1 MKNKKQAYRIL
12 LFLLF
17 VTVMLFTS
25 YTLVFGPST
34 YSEYTENTDVW
45 DGNLISEGFS
55 YGNGT
60 VENPYQILSAA
71 DFAFFQKAVTEN
83 TEYSDKYYTLEKN
96 LDMNNFSFSMIGTK
110 DNYFKGNFNGN
121 GYTISNLNID
131 SYIRIDSINYHSL
144 FYKMENAEIY
154 NLNIDNEKI
163 TNLTDEVDYVSLLVG
178 ELSNT
183 KINNISFNNSILELE
198 NASNDDKIGG
208 VIFKSLEK
216 TEVNKLV
223 FDLTVKTKTTLNMGM
238 FINEIESSDD
248 TYNNIIY
255 KVTYDGS
262 ISDNNKLY
270 FTNSNNIEFKNT
282 YSYELNPS
290 ITFKDITSDEVLENL
305 NKDNNDYIWQII
317 DNKFY
322 LKEKVKESQSSYSLR
337 SSSSTYALNNETMTE
352 HASSIDN
359 DNVYI
364 NELDSDYQYYM
375 GLNYSSAINKD
386 YLPDGSNQNKYSN
399 NNLVKVYVKYSS
411 TDINDSSSYA
421 TVSKDET
428 QRNYYYYKY
437 YPVVDNRVTFEL
449 ISNPF
454 TNIPDSKA
462 FNNWVTDYQGVTIK
476 NTEYGTKEISIPVT
490 YTNSI
495 PNTIEITFLTSY
507 VPATIAEYS
516 YWSDWNSVFSTLKEG
531 KMQLLDTSGKTGL
544 SSAGTY
550 KRINVGNGTSVTG
563 YYDENGV
570 YQNNTSCNNN
580 QGCSYYEYM
589 NYYDSS
595 NNINTF
601 DGTSE
606 YYYLATKDTNII
618 LAARNISSSWSS
630 SHTKPF
636 TLTAIYGNNDYRS
649 FASISSNQFY
659 MDCYNDIKIQNIRMN
674 AGNYNSKDT
683 IIDTNSKQNGY
694 LYANNHNVII
704 GRGITVNSNRVALKG
719 IVGASNQN
727 LGQPYAPYR
736 YKLQVESGQYD
747 SIVVVNG
754 KNNTD
759 YNYNLEAKAE
769 FGNDYD
775 KVANNNSSLGIYSSV
790 TGMISGSLG
799 YLYSRKPGISTVY
812 KSGTY
817 GKNKNSTNSGIFIG
831 SLNTKQNYFTIGT
844 VEGGEIYQIAGSNG
858 SSERKDLNASYLY
871 IKGGTTN
878 IVAFGD
884 NQATSYGNRIGQ
896 ITSGTV
902 THAVILGGLGTNNHS
917 GSSFAYIG
925 GNANI
930 GGSSSNVVS
939 YYTGAM
945 GSIYGEGYGTAT
957 DSIIESG
964 NSKLVLDNGVKILGN
979 VYGGG
984 YNTSSSSNVNISLD
998 LRKTNIS
1005 GDVFGSSETGNLTGN
1020 TTININND
1028 TTVNGNVFGGND
1040 KSGILNGDVLI
1051 NFNSGTINQSL
1062 YGGGNLGYESNEQ
1075 QGTFVNGNITI
1086 NFGTKDTSPVIKESL
1101 FGAGKYGSVHKINA
1115 TDTNNNQTKITIT
1128 NGLITGNLFG
1138 GSYGNELINPSIYGN
1153 VTIDVNGGNIGNL
1166 YGGCNQNG
1174 TMYGVITVNL
1184 SGGVVGDAYGG
1195 SYQSDIEESHINLI
1209 GGTVNNLFGG
1219 SNQNGTANYTN
1230 VFVRDG
1236 NVVNVYGGNNVGGK
1250 SVKTNV
1256 TVTSKNVYGTIYNPN
1271 ITGNVYGGGRLSDS
1285 VESNLTLLDTTQ
1297 KITIYG
1303 GGEQAN
1309 VETTNLTATGSNVD
1323 NVYGGSATSGN
1334 VNKANVRVENGVY
1347 SNIYGGND
1355 MGGKT
1360 NITNIVTVGGTTT
1373 NLYGGGNYTETEETN
1388 VEVIDGIVANLYGG
1402 GNRAGA
1408 TTTNVSII
1416 SGSVFN
1422 AYGGSDHA
1430 GNVTNANIS
1439 TSENGQVIE
1448 SGVTFDV
1455 EYNAYD
1461 TTWESQEYPTIVHI
1475 KYKIHNNS
1483 GSTITAFNASIY
1495 AEKSTMFSNYSQS
1508 EITENDSF
1516 YSINE
1521 KNRYWGTNTIQNNST
1536 YEIEF
1541 YILTYQPKETFKLS
1555 YGLSSSD
1562 GENQFV
1568 SGSSIMVGNLYG
1580 GNNEGGY
1587 TERTNVDIKSG
1598 FTGDIYGGGDIADV
1612 GYTNVKISGGK
1623 INGVYGGS
1631 NHSTALYDTKI
1642 LTTGGVIITDMYGG
1656 GNEGVVEGN
1665 TSVEV
1670 RDTQVNGNVYAGGN
1684 GEAAVVKTSTSVI
1697 IDGTTTVGESVPE
1710 KVTSGCVFGGGR
1722 VAEVGEAT
1730 SNDGKTN
1737 VSILGGTIY
1746 KNVYGGA
1753 NTSVIHGTTDV
1764 KVGSGDNDYKNN
1776 IHIYGTV
1783 FGGGEANAEGSETY
1797 DYTYISVTKGITIQI
1812 DGKDYQE
1819 STKQLVIDGSV
1830 FGSGNASSSSG
1841 TSEITISNYGNRNL
1855 IKPLLSIQRTQKTTL
1870 DNSWIEISGTTDRT
1884 NEFSTIKY
1892 SLNRIDLLELK
1903 NNAHLFLQQNANLLK
1918 SLSSVDKND
1927 EKATVT
1933 IDDEE
1938 KEVTKNTD
1946 NRIYILANKGLNVAV
1961 NQAATSYG
1969 KVSGMTFLGM
1979 YKKLA
1984 SGENSYGLYDLD
1996 YSYGSSFAA
2005 SSIMTSSAYVLGLH
2019 ATNHDTTKDGFYTN
2033 EISEESKIKQAYIK
2047 PTPADQDYYLWNV
2060 GLDAINYTVNLTASK
2075 YSSLGTYEL
2084 SMKNFATGDTK
2095 FNVLG
2100 FNSED
2105 LNSKVSL
2112 VDSNEVPKISNS
2124 QSEANSIL
2132 GLSMKA
2138 ETSGWTSYGTT
2149 KFLSEDNGKI
2159 TGTKSYKTD
2168 SQALAPSFMFYLY
2181 HAKDISLDEEL
2192 GSVVITIQAMVPT
2205 NEVEYEIKLIT
2216 VTVNIDAKSFDI
2228 GDCYDASISYD
2239 KKYEMPS
2246 LTSVNIT
2253 NKSSFTTYYSL
2264 YATTNNYTNYY
2275 GNANDYYHAITSSYA
2290 LPVGTSITMLDYGG
2304 NKNEPTYYYY
2314 TVDETSYNNALAELA
2329 RDNQVTYRLSDF
2341 IKMGSNSTSN
2351 TYNEQE
2357 AHNQYYSFDYTTGK
2371 GTVLEEFIFIVDL
2384 KDTSLTGQYLD
2395 NSILFELRN
2404 SEDRA
2409 VVSVLGMRQQDMKF
2423 NLYESSN
2430 IFLEGTAS
2438 MLDNHIYKGNYNN
2451 ISYKTKVLYNKTDS
2465 SENIIDT
2472 NYESVSMGVNISF
2485 LDSSGNQV
2493 SSANLQD
2500 TVIKIDG
2507 VSYLVDS
2514 DGVYRIKLSDKVS
2527 MLNKNITIKSEKA
2540 LAVGTYTMRFTLF
2553 SSNDGLYNSV
2563 GNMDFSNDLEVVV
2576 VGDDN
2581 LLYAEADKKTQLIE
2595 KSTGTN
2601 ANNERINHYNIH
2613 YRSLLERPNLRL
2625 SLAKRNVSSSKDNSY
2640 SYVDIS
2646 ELFSHT
2652 FDEYPSNLTPKN
2664 QYQKLIVVSPKSEN
2678 QLELVLSKTLKTG
2691 TYRLEFEL
2699 YDENHLV
2706 DTDIKYIIVKNSIEK
2721 QTEN

>member
-1 MKNKKQAYRIL
+1 MKKKKQIFKYL

-17 VTVMLFTS
+17 VTVTVFSCYNLF
-25 YTLVFGPST
+25 YGPST
-34 YSEYTENTDVW
+34 YSEFTENIDVW
-45 DGNLISEGFS
+45 DGNTISNEFS

-60 VENPYQILSAA
+60 KENPYQILSGA
-71 DFAFFQKAVTEN
+71 DFALFQKVISESN
-83 TEYSDKYYTLEKN
+83 NYNDKYFILEKN
-96 LDMNNFSFSMIGTK
+96 LDMNNYSFSVIGTEK
-110 DNYFKGNFNGN
+110 YYFKGNFNGN
-121 GYTISNLNID
+121 GYMISNLNID
-131 SYIRIDSINYHSL
+131 TSVKVDSINYHSL
-144 FYKMENAEIY
+144 FFKTSGAVIS
-154 NLNIDNEKI
+154 NLNIYNEKI
-163 TNLTDEVDYVSLLVG
+163 SNLTDDTDYVSLLVG
-178 ELSNT
+178 ESLDTTITNVS
-183 KINNISFNNSILELE
+183 INSSSFELE
-198 NASNDDKIGG
+198 NAASIDQFGG
-208 VIFKSLEK
+208 VISKTSGKSNISNI
-216 TEVNKLV
+216 VYN
-223 FDLTVKTKTTLNMGM
+223 LTVNTNISINMGL
-238 FINEIESSDD
+238 FVNEIADSDS
-248 TYNNIIY
+248 TFNNIIY
-255 KVTYDGS
+255 HVAYSGVLS
-262 ISDNNKLY
+262 ENNNLY
-270 FTNSNNIEFKNT
+270 LKNSNNIKFTNT
-282 YSYELNPS
+282 YQYETSPS
-290 ITFKDITSDEVLENL
+290 LTFKDITIDEVLDNL
-305 NKDNNDYIWQII
+305 NQDNTTYEWFIEDNQFYIKDNIVTSTD
-317 DNKFY
+317 
-322 LKEKVKESQSSYSLR
+322 
-337 SSSSTYALNNETMTE
+337 SSTNTISKFSRTAIVE
-352 HASSIDN
+352 HESSIDS

-375 GLNYSSAINKD
+375 GLNYSYGENDGYI
-386 YLPDGSNQNKYSN
+386 PDGSNQKMYSDT
-399 NNLVKVYVKYSS
+399 NLVKVFIKYSS
-411 TDINDSSSYA
+411 LDVNDSSIYS
-421 TVSKDET
+421 TVSLEET
-428 QRNYYYYKY
+428 QKNYYYYKY
-437 YPVVDNRVTFEL
+437 YPVTNNSVTIEL

-454 TNIPDSKA
+454 TNLPEDKA
-462 FNNWVTDYQGVTIK
+462 FNGWVTDYSGVTIN
-476 NTEYGTKEISIPVT
+476 NTSYGTKTITIPVT
-490 YTNSI
+490 YTNNV
-495 PNTIEITFLTSY
+495 PDPIEISFNTSY
-507 VPATIAEYS
+507 VPATISEYTDNEN
-516 YWSDWNSVFSTLKEG
+516 WDTIFSKLKDE
-531 KMQLLDTSGKTGL
+531 KMQLLDTSSLAGM
-544 SSAGTY
+544 SAAATY
-550 KRINVGNGTSVTG
+550 KKVSVGNGSSLSG

-570 YQNNTSCNNN
+570 YQNNTSCNNTD
-580 QGCSYYEYM
+580 GCTYYEYM
-589 NYYDSS
+589 NYYDHSG
-595 NNINTF
+595 NINTF
-601 DGTSE
+601 NENSE
-606 YYYLATKDTNII
+606 YYYLPNKDTNII
-618 LAARNISSSWSS
+618 LVKNNITSSWSNQN
-630 SHTKPF
+630 TKPF
-636 TLTAIYGNNDYRS
+636 TLTSVYNDQDYRDQY
-649 FASISSNQFY
+649 SINLNRFH
-659 MDCYNDIKIQNIRMN
+659 MNCYNDIKIQNVKMN
-674 AGNYNSKDT
+674 GGNYNSTDYVLDGSDKHR
-683 IIDTNSKQNGY
+683 GY
-694 LYANNHNVII
+694 IYANNNNII
-704 GRGITVNSNRVALKG
+704 LGRGITSDSGKVSVKG
-719 IVGASNQN
+719 VIGASNEN
-727 LGQPYAPYR
+727 LGQSYNPYKYQ
-736 YKLQVESGQYD
+736 LQIESGKYN
-747 SIVVVNG
+747 SIAVVNG
-754 KNNTD
+754 TNSTD
-759 YNYNLEAKAE
+759 YEYYLESRGI
-769 FGNDYD
+769 FGSDYD
-775 KVANNNSSLGIYSSV
+775 KVAGNNDNLIVYSSV
-790 TGMISGSLG
+790 TGSLSGTIG
-799 YLYSRKPGISTVY
+799 YLYSSTPSIYTVY
-812 KSGTY
+812 KSGTF
-817 GKNKNSTNSGIFIG
+817 GKNNYTNKSGIFIG
-831 SLNTKQNYFTIGT
+831 SINTKQNHYAKAV
-844 VEGGEIYQIAGSNG
+844 VEGGDIYQIVGGN
-858 SSERKDLNASYLY
+858 SSSQRQNYNSSYIY

-878 IVAFGD
+878 IVALGD
-884 NQATSYGNRIGQ
+884 TQETSYGNRVGQ

-902 THAVILGGLGTNNHS
+902 THALIMGGLGSNNLS

-925 GNANI
+925 GKANI
-930 GGSSSNVVS
+930 GGSASNVVS
-939 YYTGAM
+939 YYNGAF
-945 GSIYGEGYGTAT
+945 GSIYGSGYGTDAN
-957 DSIIESG
+957 SITTTG
-964 NSKLVLDNGVKILGN
+964 NSTLILDNGVKVLGN

-984 YNTSSSSNVNISLD
+984 NNTSSTSKSNILLD
-998 LRKTNIS
+998 IRSANIS
-1005 GDVFGSSETGNLTGN
+1005 GNVFGSSLNGNLTGN
-1020 TTININND
+1020 TTINVNND
-1028 TTVNGNVFGGND
+1028 TTISGSVYGGND
-1040 KSGILNGDVLI
+1040 QSGILTGDVLI
-1051 NFNSGTINQSL
+1051 NFNSGTITKSL
-1062 YGGGNLGYESNEQ
+1062 YGGGNLGYESSDN
-1075 QGTFVNGNITI
+1075 QGTFVDGNITI
-1086 NFGTKDTSPVIKESL
+1086 NIGTKDTTPVIKESL
-1101 FGAGKYGSVHKINA
+1101 FGAGKYGSVHKIDSTEEN
-1115 TDTNNNQTKITIT
+1115 TNETKITMT
-1128 NGLITGNLFG
+1128 NGIINGSLYG
-1138 GSYGNELINPSIYGN
+1138 GSYGDEDLNPSIYGN

-1184 SGGVVGDAYGG
+1184 SGGIVGDAYGG
-1195 SYQSDIEESHINLI
+1195 SYQSDIEESHINLV

-1219 SNQNGTANYTN
+1219 SNQNGTAKITN

-1236 NVVNVYGGNNVGGK
+1236 TVTNVYGGNNVGGK
-1250 SVKTNV
+1250 SLKTNV
-1256 TVTSKNVYGTIYNPN
+1256 TVTSKNVYGTIYNPTIN
-1271 ITGNVYGGGRLSDS
+1271 GNVYGGGRLSDS
-1285 VESNLTLLDTTQ
+1285 IEANLTLQDTTQ
-1297 KITIYG
+1297 EISIYG
-1303 GGEQAN
+1303 GGEEAN
-1309 VETTNLTATGSNVD
+1309 VEITNLIATGSNVD
-1323 NVYGGSATSGN
+1323 NVFGGSATSGN
-1334 VNKANVRVENGVY
+1334 VGTSNVRVENGVY
-1347 SNIYGGND
+1347 TNIYGGND

-1360 NITNIVTVGGTTT
+1360 KVTNIVTVGGTTT
-1373 NLYGGGNYTETEETN
+1373 NLYGGGNYTETDETN

-1408 TTTNVSII
+1408 GTTNVSII

-1430 GNVTNANIS
+1430 GNVENANIS
-1439 TSENGQVIE
+1439 TSENAKVID

-1455 EYNAYD
+1455 TYEAYN
-1461 TTWESQEYPTIVHI
+1461 TTWESQDYPTIVHI
-1475 KYKIHNNS
+1475 KYKINNNS
-1483 GSTITAFNASIY
+1483 GSTIKAFNASVY
-1495 AEKSTMFSNYSQS
+1495 AEKSTLFSNYSQS

-1521 KNRYWGTNTIQNNST
+1521 KNRYWGTNEIPNNSS

-1541 YILTYQPKETFKLS
+1541 YILTHQPKDTFKLS

-1587 TERTNVDIKSG
+1587 TENTNVIINSG

-1612 GYTNVKISGGK
+1612 GYTNVTINGGK

-1631 NHSTALYDTKI
+1631 NNSTALYDTNI

-1670 RDTQVNGNVYAGGN
+1670 RNTQVNGNVYAGGN

-1697 IDGTTTVGESVPE
+1697 IDGTTTIGESVPE

-1764 KVGSGDNDYKNN
+1764 KVGSGDSEYKDN

-1797 DYTYISVTKGITIQI
+1797 DYTYISVTKGITIRV
-1812 DGKDYQE
+1812 DGKDYKE
-1819 STKQLVIDGSV
+1819 TNKQINIDGSV

-1841 TSEITISNYGNRNL
+1841 TSEITISNYGNKSD
-1855 IKPLLSIQRTQKTTL
+1855 IKPLLSIQRTQKTTI

-1918 SLSSVDKND
+1918 SLSSVDKD
-1927 EKATVT
+1927 SEKATVT

-1938 KEVTKNTD
+1938 KTVTKNTD

-1969 KVSGMTFLGM
+1969 TVSGMTFLGM
-1979 YKKLA
+1979 YKKTSA
-1984 SGENSYGLYDLD
+1984 GENSYGLYDLD
-1996 YSYGSSFAA
+1996 YSYGSSFSA
-2005 SSIMTSSAYVLGLH
+2005 SSIMTNSAYVLGLH

-2033 EISEESKIKQAYIK
+2033 EISEESNIKQAYIK

-2105 LNSKVSL
+2105 LNSGVEL
-2112 VDSNEVPKISNS
+2112 VDYNEVPKLSNS
-2124 QSEANSIL
+2124 EEEANSIL

-2168 SQALAPSFMFYLY
+2168 SQAQAPSFMFYLY

-2216 VTVNIDAKSFDI
+2216 VTVNIDAKSFDV

-2264 YATTNNYTNYY
+2264 YATTNSYTNYY
-2275 GNANDYYHAITSSYA
+2275 GSGNDYYHAITSSYA

-2304 NKNEPTYYYY
+2304 NQKEPTYYYY
-2314 TVDETSYNNALAELA
+2314 TVDEENYSNALAELA
-2329 RDNQVTYRLSDF
+2329 SDNQVTYKLSDF
-2341 IKMGSNSTSN
+2341 IKMGSNSTNN

-2357 AHNQYYSFDYTTGK
+2357 AHNQYYSYDYTAGK

-2384 KDTSLTGQYLD
+2384 KDTSLTGEYLN

-2409 VVSVLGMRQQDMKF
+2409 IVSVLGMRQQDMKF

-2430 IFLEGTAS
+2430 LFLQGTAS

-2451 ISYKTKVLYNKTDS
+2451 VSYKTKVLYNKTEN

-2514 DGVYRIKLSDKVS
+2514 DGIYRIKLSDKVS
-2527 MLNKNITIKSEKA
+2527 MLNKNITIKSEKS

-2553 SSNDGLYNSV
+2553 SSNDGLHNSI
-2563 GNMDFSNDLEVVV
+2563 GNKDFSNDLEVVV

-2581 LLYAEADKKTQLIE
+2581 LIYAEANKKTQLIE
-2595 KSTGTN
+2595 KSTSTN
-2601 ANNERINHYNIH
+2601 ANNQKINSYNIH
-2613 YRSLLERPNLRL
+2613 YRSLLENPNIRISL
-2625 SLAKRNVSSSKDNSY
+2625 SKRNISSSSDRSY
-2640 SYVDIS
+2640 SDVDLS
-2646 ELFSHT
+2646 ELFNYN
-2652 FDEYPSNLTPKN
+2652 FMDYSNNLSPKN
-2664 QYQKLIVVSPKSEN
+2664 AYQKLISVSPQAEN
-2678 QLELVLSKTLKTG
+2678 ELNLPISNTLKTG
-2691 TYRLEFEL
+2691 TYKLEFEL
-2699 YDENHLV
+2699 YDGNHLV

-2721 QTEN
+2721 EKEN